1 MLWSDLERFGLSL
14 DPWRD
19 FESVNRALTGWNA
32 PTSIEFPAV
41 NVWVAE
47 NNAVVTSELP
57 GVEPEDIDISVAG
70 KTLTIRG
77 SRKSEELKEG
87 ESFHRRERWHG
98 QFTKTLEMPF
108 SIESGKVEAKFVKG
122 VLNIAL
128 PRAEAEKPRKISV
141 KSV

>member
-19 FESVNRALTGWNA
+19 FERVNRALTGWNA
-32 PTSIEFPAV
+32 PTSVEFPAV

-57 GVEPEDIDISVAG
+57 GVEPEDIEISVAG

-98 QFTKTLEMPF
+98 QFTKTLDMPF
-108 SIESGKVEAKFVKG
+108 SIESGKVDAKFVKG

>member
-19 FESVNRALTGWNA
+19 FERVNRALTSWNA
-32 PTSIEFPAV
+32 PTSAEFPAV

-77 SRKSEELKEG
+77 SRKFEELKEG

-108 SIESGKVEAKFVKG
+108 SIESGKVEAIFVKG

-128 PRAEAEKPRKISV
+128 PRAEAEKARKISV

>member
-1 MLWSDLERFGLSL
+1 MLWSDLERFGFSL

-19 FESVNRALTGWNA
+19 FERVNRALTRWNA
-32 PTSIEFPAV
+32 PASVEFPAV

-47 NNAVVTSELP
+47 NNAFVTSELP

-70 KTLTIRG
+70 KSLTIRG
-77 SRKSEELKEG
+77 SRKSEDLKEG

-108 SIESGKVEAKFVKG
+108 SIESGKVDAKFVKG
-122 VLNIAL
+122 ILNISL

>member
-19 FESVNRALTGWNA
+19 FERVNRALTGWNA
-32 PTSIEFPAV
+32 PTSVEFPAV

>member
-19 FESVNRALTGWNA
+19 FARVNRALTGWNA
-32 PTSIEFPAV
+32 PTSVEFPAV

-57 GVEPEDIDISVAG
+57 GVEPEDIEISVAG

-108 SIESGKVEAKFVKG
+108 SIESGKVDAKFVKG

>member
-1 MLWSDLERFGLSL
+1 MLWSDLERLGLSL
-14 DPWRD
+14 DPWR
-19 FESVNRALTGWNA
+19 ELQRMNRTITRWNA
-32 PTSIEFPAV
+32 PPSVEFPAV

-47 NNAVVTSELP
+47 NNAIVTSELP

>member
-14 DPWRD
+14 DPWRE
-19 FESVNRALTGWNA
+19 FERVNRALTGWNA
-32 PTSIEFPAV
+32 PSSVEFPAV

-77 SRKSEELKEG
+77 SRKSGELKEG

-141 KSV
+141 KSA